1 VAINRSANTL
11 AVQTSKEIGFMTG
24 ITVATHGATATTAF
38 NSRRVSAALA
48 AAALLVM
55 ALLVALLLAVQSGH
69 STPATALP
77 THELAQRYWGI
88 DQAPEPGYVRGRPY

>member
-1 VAINRSANTL
+1 
-11 AVQTSKEIGFMTG
+11 MTG

-48 AAALLVM
+48 AGALLVL
-55 ALLVALLLAVQSGH
+55 APLVPLLLAVQSGH
-69 STPATALP
+69 STQATSLLI
-77 THELAQRYWGI
+77 HELAQRYQGI